1 MPRNVE
7 IKARVK
13 DLDEVQKVARELSG
27 TEGEVIEQR
36 DVFFNAQKGK
46 ITSIFSRL

>member
-13 DLDEVQKVARELSG
+13 NLPEVQRVASELSG
-27 TEGEVIEQR
+27 TPGQVIGQR
-36 DVFFNAQKGK
+36 DVFFNVQKGE
-46 ITSIFSRL
+46 